1 MSRRDEVLACH
12 KGGLSVTE
20 TARRIGC
27 SRGVVYRHWPKAD
40 EPSLPD
46 PAPEAGGPAM
56 PEPFYESYEP
66 FTIDTG
72 PVGLLSDPHIP
83 YHDMATIK
91 GWVDEC
97 VRMAVKTIFL
107 NGDVLD
113 FYQLSDFMRDPAMP
127 RMREEI
133 LKGRQFL
140 EYLRSRFPKASIV
153 YKEGNHDERLERYL
167 ASLAPELLGLED
179 LELESL
185 LRAKD
190 FGVEWVKD
198 KRVVMCGKLPVVHGH
213 EYRGGGGV
221 MPARWLY
228 LRTGE
233 STLCGHFH
241 QPSFYSFRTITG
253 KEVGMWSVGCACHL
267 TPKYARLN
275 QWARGWA
282 VIEIAKDGGYHVH
295 NRRLLKD
302 GRAV

>member
-1 MSRRDEVLACH
+1 
-12 KGGLSVTE
+12 
-20 TARRIGC
+20 
-27 SRGVVYRHWPKAD
+27 
-40 EPSLPD
+40 
-46 PAPEAGGPAM
+46 
-56 PEPFYESYEP
+56 
-66 FTIDTG
+66 
-72 PVGLLSDPHIP
+72 
-83 YHDMATIK
+83 
-91 GWVDEC
+91 
-97 VRMAVKTIFL
+97 
-107 NGDVLD
+107 
-113 FYQLSDFMRDPAMP
+113 MRDPAMP

-140 EYLRSRFPKASIV
+140 EYLRSRFPKARIV

-253 KEVGMWSVGCACHL
+253 KEVGTWSVGCACHL